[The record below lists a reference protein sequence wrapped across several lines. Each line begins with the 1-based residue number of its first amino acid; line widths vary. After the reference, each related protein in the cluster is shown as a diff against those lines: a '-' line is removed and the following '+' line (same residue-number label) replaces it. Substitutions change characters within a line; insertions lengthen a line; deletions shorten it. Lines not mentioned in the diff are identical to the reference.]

1 MPTPSP
7 TPGLLIANRW
17 LVVLFT
23 ILMVVTA
30 ALAGNGLLRAGT
42 DPWLITGHMHLG
54 NTLVFISI
62 AQMLMSYALFSQKV
76 VSAAVL
82 SISALVFVL
91 TFVQTGLGYMTRTRM
106 LDIVG
111 WHIALGVALTATIAV
126 LATLLWQKP
135 RPSEG

>member
-1 MPTPSP
+1 MQTPHAI
-7 TPGLLIANRW
+7 PGLLVVNRW

-30 ALAGNGLLRAGT
+30 ALAGNGLFRAGS
-42 DPWLITGHMHLG
+42 DPWLVTGHMHLG

-62 AQMLMSYALFSQKV
+62 AQVLITYALFSQKV

-82 SISALVFVL
+82 AVSALVFVL
-91 TFVQTGLGYMTRTRM
+91 TFAQIGLGYMTRSRM
-106 LDIVG
+106 ADIAG

-135 RPSEG
+135 RPLND